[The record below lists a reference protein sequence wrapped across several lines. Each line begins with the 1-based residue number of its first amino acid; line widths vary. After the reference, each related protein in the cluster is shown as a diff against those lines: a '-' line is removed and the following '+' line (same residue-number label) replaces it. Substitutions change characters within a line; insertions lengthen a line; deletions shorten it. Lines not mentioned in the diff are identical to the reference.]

1 MAKHDEMIIEPRD
14 NGRWV
19 VKKPHAEKA
28 SIIVDSCD
36 KAVAYA
42 TEHAPEGDIKIKGL
56 DGKFA
61 HIQRA
66 TKKLTTS

>member
-1 MAKHDEMIIEPRD
+1 VAKHDELIIEPRE
-14 NGRWV
+14 NGLWA

-28 SIIVDSCD
+28 SVLVKTCD
-36 KAVAYA
+36 QAVAYA
-42 TEHAPEGDIKIKGL
+42 TVHAPEGDIKIKGL

-66 TKKLTTS
+66 GKK